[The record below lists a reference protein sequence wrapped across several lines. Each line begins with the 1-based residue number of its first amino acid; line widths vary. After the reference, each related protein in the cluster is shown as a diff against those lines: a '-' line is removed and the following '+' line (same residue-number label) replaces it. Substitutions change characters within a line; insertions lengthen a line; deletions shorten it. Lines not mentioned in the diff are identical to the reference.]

1 MSTLLQHQS
10 YHNEHFYQIDL
21 YTYGDPEF
29 RPVLIDSM
37 INNLLELQQELYIST
52 MRQDPDIF
60 LRAVHKS
67 KTTLSILDNSELSD
81 VVEELKC
88 LTNRRKRIVIFDV
101 LCSEVIRYLRE
112 EKDRTG
118 ASLKANK

>member
-1 MSTLLQHQS
+1 MSTGLQHQN

-37 INNLLELQQELYIST
+37 IDNLLELQQELYIST
-52 MRQDPDIF
+52 MKQDPEVF
-60 LRAVHKS
+60 LRAAHKS

-81 VVEELKC
+81 IVEELKS

-112 EKDRTG
+112 EKDRTE
-118 ASLKANK
+118 LH